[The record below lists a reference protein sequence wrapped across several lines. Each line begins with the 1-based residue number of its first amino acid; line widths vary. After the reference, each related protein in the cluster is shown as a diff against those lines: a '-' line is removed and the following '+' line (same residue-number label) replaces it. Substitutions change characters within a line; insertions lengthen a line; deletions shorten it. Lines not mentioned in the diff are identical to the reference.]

1 MQELIT
7 VTEAADIIRRH
18 LPDSPT
24 ETISLTEAQGRYLK
38 LPIVADRPLPPF
50 DRVMMDGIAIRHS
63 VWSLGKR
70 DFPIAATQAAGA
82 PPVPLGDVNSCI
94 EVMTGGVLPDG
105 CDCVIPVE
113 EIKVSEKTAHIRA
126 DYTPAKNQHI
136 HRAGSDTPQGK
147 ELLPS
152 GTCLH
157 APELTIAA
165 SCGATTLSVAA
176 LPRIAV
182 ISTGDELVDPDQTP
196 QPYQIRRS
204 HATALRAAITANHL
218 GTVTEKHIA
227 DDPALLKEALQQAL
241 TENDILVLT
250 GGVSRGKY
258 DYVAPVLKDLLG
270 EPQFHGIAQRPGKP
284 FAFWSYNGEKCK
296 RAIRADDSSDAGGEK
311 CKRAIFALPG
321 NPVSVMACAA
331 RYLFP
336 SLKQILS
343 GQKPIPHT
351 LPATG
356 EFNCHPSFTGLIACR
371 QENGT
376 LHLLPPSNSG
386 NFLSL
391 AGTHGIAEL
400 PGKLTRTH
408 LKNHPATFYPW

>member
-1 MQELIT
+1 MQTLIT
-7 VTEAADIIRRH
+7 VNEAADIILRH
-18 LPDSPT
+18 LPSALT
-24 ETISLTEAQGRYLK
+24 ETVPLQEAQGRYLK
-38 LPIVADRPLPPF
+38 TPVIADRPLPPF

-70 DFPIAATQAAGA
+70 DFPIAAIQAAGA
-82 PPVPLGDVNSCI
+82 PPVAHTDVNSCI

-113 EIKVSEKTAHIRA
+113 EIEISENVAHIRA
-126 DYTPAKNQHI
+126 DYSPVKNQHI
-136 HRAGSDTPQGK
+136 HRTGSDTAEGAI
-147 ELLPS
+147 LLPA
-152 GTCLH
+152 GQCLH

-176 LPRIAV
+176 LPRITM
-182 ISTGDELVDPDQTP
+182 ISTGDELVAPEDSP

-204 HATALRAAITANHL
+204 HATALHAAITSMHL
-218 GTVTEKHIA
+218 GTMTEQHVP
-227 DDPALLKEALQQAL
+227 DDPAQLKAALQDAL
-241 TENDILVLT
+241 RHSDILILT

-258 DYVAPVLKDLLG
+258 DYVAPVLQELLG
-270 EPQFHGIAQRPGKP
+270 KPEFHGVAQRPGKP
-284 FAFWSYNGEKCK
+284 FAFWTANQSKQL
-296 RAIRADDSSDAGGEK
+296 RADDGSDAGGEE
-311 CKRAIFALPG
+311 CQRVIFALPG
-321 NPVSVMACAA
+321 NPCSVMACAA

-336 SLKQILS
+336 ALKQILS
-343 GQKPIPHT
+343 GSQAKHDT

-356 EFNCHPSFTGLIACR
+356 RFNCPPSFTGLISCR

-400 PGKLTRTH
+400 PGNLTLTD
-408 LKNHPATFYPW
+408 LENHPAPFYPW